1 MKRIICL
8 ILASVLML
16 STMLAFASCG
26 SKTSKIEEGYMYV
39 EKPIK
44 EKLYD
49 PDSLVVKSAEGVYAE
64 DDNMIYYKV
73 NYNAKNRLGGYVGY
87 DDYYYEYNMDTKEAD
102 IITVL
107 LTYDIHISMYKIQE
121 QGKELDT
128 KYFYKKIK

>member
-1 MKRIICL
+1 
-8 ILASVLML
+8 
-16 STMLAFASCG
+16 
-26 SKTSKIEEGYMYV
+26 MYV
-39 EKPIK
+39 EKHIK